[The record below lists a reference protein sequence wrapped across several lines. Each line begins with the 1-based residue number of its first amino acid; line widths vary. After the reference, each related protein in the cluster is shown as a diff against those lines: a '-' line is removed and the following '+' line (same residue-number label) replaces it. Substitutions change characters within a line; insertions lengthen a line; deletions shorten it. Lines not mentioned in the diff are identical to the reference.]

1 MAGTAELETLLLG
14 EPQAD
19 MILAKTDSLV
29 SIIPP
34 ETVPILILL
43 VSIVGFTIII
53 ERLIFFS
60 RWKAITPD
68 DWRRVKDLLREKN
81 YDSASD
87 LMRSLSQ
94 GPVSQVLQA
103 GITQFKRN
111 ASSVDDEILTQ
122 GLNQIQRM
130 EKFLSPLAT
139 IATISPLLGVLGT
152 VLGIIRSFAEGSGTR
167 GAEVG
172 ISEALITTAM
182 GLAVAIP
189 AYIFHN
195 FFQKKKEDAISEM
208 ESLSEQAL
216 RFLK

>member
-1 MAGTAELETLLLG
+1 METLLLG
-14 EPQAD
+14 ELQFY

-34 ETVPILILL
+34 ETIPILILL
-43 VSIVGFTIII
+43 VSIIGFTIII

-60 RWKAITPD
+60 RWKSISPD
-68 DWRRVKDLLREKN
+68 DWRRVKDLLQAKN
-81 YDSASD
+81 LDSASD
-87 LMRSLSQ
+87 LIRSLSQ
-94 GPVSQVLQA
+94 SPFSHVLQA
-103 GITQFKRN
+103 GITQYKKSTSN
-111 ASSVDDEILTQ
+111 IEDEILTQ

-130 EKFLSPLAT
+130 DKFLSSLAT

-195 FFQKKKEDAISEM
+195 FFQKRKEDAISEM